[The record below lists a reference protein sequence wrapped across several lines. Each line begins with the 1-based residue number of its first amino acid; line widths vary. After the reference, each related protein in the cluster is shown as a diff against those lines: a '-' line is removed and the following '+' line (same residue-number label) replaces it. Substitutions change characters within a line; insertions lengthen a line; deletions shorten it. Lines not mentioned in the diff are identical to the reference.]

1 MIYIGLIFAVVSV
14 FYAFY
19 RLYEYVKKKAQQSTN
34 PKVYM
39 RTFWFVLPVLVI
51 VLLLLFSY
59 AFLSS
64 PFLITGLL
72 LIFLGFSTFVL
83 SKDLFVW
90 VLRRLPSVRN
100 PYEIEPI
107 DASFKIFYDPP
118 VKVSMSAIN
127 RHVHVIAPADAGKT
141 KSVVAP
147 MAAQALEKGMG
158 VVCIDPKGDNE
169 VISALI
175 NQLKAQGRF
184 PEDFYYFD
192 VAKPKISRSYN
203 PFYGAIR
210 TKNYHQIAAT
220 IVATMPK
227 VGGNVTF
234 YEKIQAEVTRALSR
248 LLSVIPQT
256 GKMINFIDLY
266 ALLAYLPRSVEYL
279 LDLIEDSKDK
289 DELAELWLKTISQE
303 ARINGDFRSYLRGL
317 QQHLALYAF
326 TFDPRLLNSY
336 SPEIRLAEIFKESKL
351 AYFSLRALDFPS
363 GESLDIGKMVLMD
376 LQSYAAWK
384 YRAGV
389 RWNVPDLVFVDEAH
403 RVLPPEFQQVL
414 EMARGAGIGVVVIH
428 QSIHQFERI
437 QKGMFQ
443 NIFAN
448 CAVKL
453 ILGADDP
460 ETAKFLSEYLGQE
473 VKYFKAYSRAGANIW
488 KDPIDAL
495 LPTWSEI
502 SQERYDYRVPPD
514 ELLTMRPGTAYLV
527 VSGDKDKF
535 GVFGK
540 LYYMADEKPSKVEHE
555 LLACISSDCKD
566 EWKDRDLGLCLLQT
580 FRESLGE
587 EAYLEETVKYIA
599 EKKEQA
605 KEILSQLVGGGEAEQ
620 ILAPEVSYDL
630 APLLFNLEG
639 QQTHHWHHR

>member
-1 MIYIGLIFAVVSV
+1 MIYIGLVFVGLSV
-14 FYAFY
+14 
-19 RLYEYVKKKAQQSTN
+19 LYSLYLLYGHIKQKAQQSPN
-34 PKVYM
+34 PQTYM
-39 RTFWFVLPVLVI
+39 RTFWFVSPVVFMLS
-51 VLLLLFSY
+51 LFFFSY
-59 AFLSS
+59 AFLYS
-64 PFLITGLL
+64 PLLVTFLL
-72 LIFLGFSTFVL
+72 LSMFGFSVFL
-83 SKDLFVW
+83 LGKDLFLW
-90 VLRRLPSVRN
+90 LFKLLPSYKS
-100 PYEIEPI
+100 PYEVEPI
-107 DASFKIFYDPP
+107 DASFKVFYDPP

-127 RHVHVIAPADAGKT
+127 KHVHVIAPTGAGKT
-141 KSVVAP
+141 KSVFSP
-147 MAAQALEKGMG
+147 MVAQALEKGMG
-158 VVCIDPKGDNE
+158 VMCIDPKGDNE

-220 IVATMPK
+220 IVATMPR
-227 VGGNVTF
+227 VGGTATF

-248 LLSVIPQT
+248 LLSIIPQT

-279 LDLIEDSKDK
+279 LENVKDKKDK
-289 DELAELWLKTISQE
+289 DELAELWLKTIAQE
-303 ARINGDFRSYLRGL
+303 ARSNRDFRSYLRGL

-336 SPEIRLAEIFKESKL
+336 YPELKIAEVFKEGRL
-351 AYFSLRALDFPS
+351 AYFALRALDFPS

-376 LQSYAAWK
+376 LQSYSAWK

-389 RWNVPDLVFVDEAH
+389 RWNVPDLVFIDEAPQ
-403 RVLPPEFQQVL
+403 VLPPEFQQVF

-428 QSIHQFERI
+428 QSVHQFERI
-437 QKGMFQ
+437 QRGMFQ

-453 ILGADDP
+453 ILGAGDP

-473 VKYFKAYSRAGANIW
+473 VKYFKAYSKMGGNIW
-488 KDPIDAL
+488 KDPIDAM
-495 LPTWSEI
+495 LPNWSDI
-502 SQERYDYRVPPD
+502 AQERYDYRVRLE
-514 ELLTMRPGTAYLV
+514 ELLRMSPGTAYLV
-527 VSGDKDKF
+527 VSGDKEKF
-535 GVFGK
+535 GLLGK

-580 FRESLGE
+580 FRETLGE
-587 EAYLEETVKYIA
+587 EAYLEETVKYVS
-599 EKKEQA
+599 ERREQA
-605 KEILSQLVGGGEAEQ
+605 RERLSQIVEDEAAGHLLSDVNDD
-620 ILAPEVSYDL
+620 IT
-630 APLLFNLEG
+630 PLLLDLEDH
-639 QQTHHWHHR
+639 QSQLK

>member
-14 FYAFY
+14 LYSFY
-19 RLYEYVKKKAQQSTN
+19 RLYGYVKKKAQQSPN
-34 PKVYM
+34 PQTYM
-39 RTFWFVLPVLVI
+39 RTFWFVLPVLFI
-51 VLLLLFSY
+51 VSLLFFSY
-59 AFLSS
+59 AFLYS
-64 PFLITGLL
+64 PLLITGMLL
-72 LIFLGFSTFVL
+72 LSLGFSTFML
-83 SKDLFVW
+83 GKDLFVW
-90 VLRRLPSVRN
+90 VLRRLPSIKS

-118 VKVSMSAIN
+118 AKVSMSAIN
-127 RHVHVIAPADAGKT
+127 KHVHVIAPTGAGKT
-141 KSVVAP
+141 KSVFSP
-147 MAAQALEKGMG
+147 MVAQALEKGMG
-158 VVCIDPKGDNE
+158 IMCIDPKGDSE

-210 TKNYHQIAAT
+210 TRNYHQIAAT

-227 VGGNVTF
+227 VGGTATF

-248 LLSVIPQT
+248 LLSIIPQT

-279 LDLIEDSKDK
+279 LDLIKDSKDK

-303 ARINGDFRSYLRGL
+303 AKINRDFRNYLRGL

-336 SPEIRLAEIFKESKL
+336 YPEIRLAEIFKESKL

-389 RWNVPDLVFVDEAH
+389 RWNVPDLVFVDEAPQ
-403 RVLPPEFQQVL
+403 VLPPEFQQVF

-428 QSIHQFERI
+428 QSAHQFERI

-453 ILGADDP
+453 ILGAGDP

-473 VKYFKAYSRAGANIW
+473 VRYFKAYSKAGANIW
-488 KDPIDAL
+488 KDPIDAM
-495 LPTWSEI
+495 LPTWSDI
-502 SQERYDYRVPPD
+502 AQERYDYRVRPE
-514 ELLTMRPGTAYLV
+514 ELLNMNPGTAYLV

-566 EWKDRDLGLCLLQT
+566 EWKDRDLGLCLLQA

-587 EAYLEETVKYIA
+587 ETYLEETVRYVA
-599 EKKEQA
+599 ERKEQA
-605 KEILSQLVGGGEAEQ
+605 KEILSQLVERDEGGQ
-620 ILAPEVSYDL
+620 ILATEVSDDI
-630 APLLFNLEG
+630 APLLFNLED
-639 QQTHHWHHR
+639 QQTQHGHHN